1 MNSKKI
7 AILLFA
13 ALLCA
18 SLCFAASA
26 EMPEIS
32 SESAAETCSLSIS
45 TDNCFFV
52 YAGTRDTVPN
62 KLAKGTSF
70 SFNLVF
76 DPGKSSSQVTVYA
89 NGTEIPLEDGKYTYT
104 INEDTVFE
112 VITDGSRPSGG
123 GKKLS
128 LGEIMLII
136 CGVATVGVV
145 VWVVVSNKIEQ
156 KKTGVKKQ

>member
-1 MNSKKI
+1 MCLKKFFC
-7 AILLFA
+7 LLLS
-13 ALLCA
+13 ALVCA
-18 SLCFAASA
+18 GLCFAAAA
-26 EMPEIS
+26 EAPEIS
-32 SESAAETCSLSIS
+32 AESAAETCSLSIS

-136 CGVATVGVV
+136 CGVVIVGVV
-145 VWVVVSNKIEQ
+145 VWVIVSNKIEQ